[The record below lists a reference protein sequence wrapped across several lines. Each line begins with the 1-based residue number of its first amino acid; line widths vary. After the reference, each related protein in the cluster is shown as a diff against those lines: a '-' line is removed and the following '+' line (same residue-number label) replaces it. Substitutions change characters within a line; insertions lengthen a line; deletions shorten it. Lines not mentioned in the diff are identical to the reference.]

1 MSFLKKPG
9 NARHFFTFLHHLHI
23 LKKKNEIHG
32 FIISFPAAQLLA
44 VADEYGLGLPTF
56 VHAYAWRAALCM
68 ERDQDLQCGAMTHI
82 T

>member
-1 MSFLKKPG
+1 MKKV
-9 NARHFFTFLHHLHI
+9 
-23 LKKKNEIHG
+23 EIHG
-32 FIISFPAAQLLA
+32 FFISFPTAQLFA